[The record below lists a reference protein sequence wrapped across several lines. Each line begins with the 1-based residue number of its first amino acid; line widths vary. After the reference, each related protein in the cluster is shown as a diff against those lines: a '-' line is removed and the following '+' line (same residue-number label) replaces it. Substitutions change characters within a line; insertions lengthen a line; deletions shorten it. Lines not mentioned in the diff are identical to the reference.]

1 MRQIASIVR
10 FLPFSHDLAVAHP
23 PYEKIY
29 RPKDNPIWINI
40 EKELNSKNYRCDEF
54 VDSHLDKTHVLF
66 SGCSVTY
73 GSGLFLNEIWAQK
86 VWKDL
91 EDTSGYFNIAME
103 GSSIPNIIFEI
114 VKYCNAYGN
123 PELIVVNLPDPH
135 RSMRP
140 IENEDELFVFD
151 KIVADGPE
159 LDIDTLAEIAK
170 LELSAFQSY
179 KILELFCKSHGIALL
194 SFSWSEIT
202 NSVLGDKG
210 FETFFKIDM
219 DDLKKQVLLYAEQAE
234 DNRFFINAR
243 DPGEHF
249 GIAYHQYFYEF
260 INRIISNLLQK
271 RHE

>member
-1 MRQIASIVR
+1 MRQIASVVR
-10 FLPFSHDLAVAHP
+10 FLPFSHDLAIAHE

-29 RPKDNPIWINI
+29 RPKENPVWIDI
-40 EKELNSKNYRCDEF
+40 EKELNFKNYRCDEF
-54 VDSHLDKTHVLF
+54 IDNHLKKKHVLF

-73 GSGLFLNEIWAQK
+73 GSGLLLNEIWAYK

-91 EDTSGYFNIAME
+91 QDTSGYFNIAME
-103 GSSIPNIIFEI
+103 GSNISNIVFEI
-114 VKYCNAYGN
+114 VKYCHAYGN

-140 IENEDELFVFD
+140 IEDESMLFVFD
-151 KIVADGPE
+151 KVITDGTE
-159 LDIDTLAEIAK
+159 LDTSTLAEIAK

-179 KILELFCKSHGIALL
+179 KILELFCKSHGIDLL
-194 SFSWSEIT
+194 SFSWSEST
-202 NSVLGDKG
+202 NSILGDKG

-219 DDLKKQVLLYAEQAE
+219 DDLKDQVLLYAEQAT
-234 DNRFFINAR
+234 DNKFFISAR

-260 INRIISNLLQK
+260 INKIIRILMQK
-271 RHE
+271 RQE